1 MKTDAEVC
9 FIDYLSERKV
19 LELRGEVDEHVKDS
33 HCSLAWWIRLYC
45 AKFQKDFEQ
54 VLDNFL
60 RVATKDILEYDLDSN
75 GVRTRIKVTVWHF
88 GSSKKQ

>member
-1 MKTDAEVC
+1 M
-9 FIDYLSERKV
+9 
-19 LELRGEVDEHVKDS
+19 
-33 HCSLAWWIRLYC
+33 YC